1 MTEAQE
7 AAHLRARYHYSVLRD
22 DAQVMVELHWAF
34 ARRYWGLAL
43 DMAHVQERC
52 ITTSLT
58 GTAVRTLSA
67 EDLLLILTVHGAKH
81 YWPRLGWI
89 CDVAALLHRQPALD
103 WEQVIAQAR
112 ALGVR
117 RILWL
122 GLLLAHNV
130 CGATLPPRVQQLLQ
144 ADLHAGLLATQISQ
158 RLFARQNSH
167 SIDRQQH
174 DFYFH
179 MRERRRERVLYLFYQ
194 LRQYGRQA
202 FTPTATEHA
211 LLPSSLAYLR
221 PLLRLLRVAGK
232 YGWRAPR
239 HLLFLLWHGIRSQ

>member
-7 AAHLRARYHYSVLRD
+7 AAHLRARYHYNVLRE

-43 DMAHVQERC
+43 DMGHVQERC
-52 ITTSLT
+52 VTTSLT

-67 EDLLLILTVHGAKH
+67 EDLVLVLTVHGAKH
-81 YWPRLGWI
+81 AWPRLGWI
-89 CDVAALLHRQPALD
+89 HDVAAVLHRQPALD
-103 WEQVIAQAR
+103 WEQVSAQAH

-122 GLLLAHNV
+122 GLRLAHQV
-130 CGATLPPRVQQLLQ
+130 CGAPLPLSVWQRLQ
-144 ADLHAGLLATQISQ
+144 ADPHAGLLAAQVSQ
-158 RLFARQNSH
+158 RLFAQQNSH
-167 SIDRQQH
+167 STDHQQH
-174 DFYFH
+174 AFYLH
-179 MRERRRERVLYLFYQ
+179 LRERRRERVWYLLDQ
-194 LRQYGRQA
+194 LRHYGRQA
-202 FTPTATEHA
+202 CTPTATEHA

-239 HLLFLLWHGIRSQ
+239 YLLSLLWHGIRSQ